1 MPMLRPSNQLP
12 QLHQQSWIWVLS
24 NKQLVQL
31 PQFLVRSPPNM
42 TTEAFSTKYPESTC
56 TITLNLGQPVT
67 CHYVD
72 QKVFITSSAKF
83 LLPGYAS
90 SSPKPIFLYAG
101 GTWISDSS
109 KVGRPIFWLSTKHSL
124 KTNLYEKNM
133 KRNLSPDCF
142 KHKQFLYQNFSQK
155 MTPRKLWRDI
165 LQTKKI
171 HLYQKVSL
179 ETSAYQAKYEETC
192 PRKKYLQKCLYQKYE
207 ETSPPKRLKQS

>member
-1 MPMLRPSNQLP
+1 MFCPADANASTEQSAAAATSAELDLGVEQQAARPTSTVP
-12 QLHQQSWIWVLS
+12 CE
-24 NKQLVQL
+24 
-31 PQFLVRSPPNM
+31 PNM

-72 QKVFITSSAKF
+72 QKVFITSSAKS

-124 KTNLYEKNM
+124 KTNLYEK
-133 KRNLSPDCF
+133 
-142 KHKQFLYQNFSQK
+142 
-155 MTPRKLWRDI
+155 
-165 LQTKKI
+165 KI
-171 HLYQKVSL
+171 
-179 ETSAYQAKYEETC
+179 
-192 PRKKYLQKCLYQKYE
+192 
-207 ETSPPKRLKQS
+207 